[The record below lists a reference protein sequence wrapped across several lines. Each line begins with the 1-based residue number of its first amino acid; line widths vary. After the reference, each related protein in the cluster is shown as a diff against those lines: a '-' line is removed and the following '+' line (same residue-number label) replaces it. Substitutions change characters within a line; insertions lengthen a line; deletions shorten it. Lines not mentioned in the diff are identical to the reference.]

1 MELFE
6 MKRILSIII
15 ITLFTAGNLFSA
27 ETQVAQ
33 SSSAGGDFNKVGGSG
48 SAFLKIGVGARATAM
63 GGAYGSVAND
73 LSSIFWNPAG
83 IADIEGV
90 AVDFSYST
98 WFADMKHNF
107 AAVSAPLGKDF
118 SIAAHFISLSSDDI
132 EITTIA
138 RDEGTGSYYRLQDVA
153 AGLTFSGY
161 LTEQF
166 SFGITAKY
174 VYNSIS
180 TLTSNAFAFDI
191 GTKYKT
197 GIQGITLGFSIHNL
211 GSEMAYEG
219 QDLHTARKVFDVL
232 NQAPLDATYRAYDYA
247 MPISFRAGI
256 SADVIEMDDHI
267 LKGAFDFV
275 TISDAPEIFALGAE
289 YAWKNLLFVRGGYM
303 FGHEQLGLTGGFG
316 FNYYSGG
323 FNGKIDYSI
332 NPTQDLGLV
341 NRISVALDIR

>member
-1 MELFE
+1 

-15 ITLFTAGNLFSA
+15 ITLFTASSLYSLENN
-27 ETQVAQ
+27 VAQ

-48 SAFLKIGVGARATAM
+48 SAFLKIGVGARASGM

-107 AAVSAPLGKDF
+107 AAVSAPLGNDF
-118 SIAAHFISLSSDDI
+118 SLAAHFISLSSDDI

-138 RDEGTGSYYRLQDVA
+138 RDDGTGSYYRLQDVA

-166 SFGITAKY
+166 SFGVTAKY
-174 VYNSIS
+174 VYNSIN
-180 TLTSNAFAFDI
+180 TLKSNNFAFDV
-191 GTKYKT
+191 GTKYQT

-211 GSEMAYEG
+211 GAEMAYQGE
-219 QDLHTARKVFDVL
+219 DLHTSKKVFDAL

-247 MPISFRAGI
+247 MPISFRAGM
-256 SADVIEMDDHI
+256 SADVIDMEDH
-267 LKGAFDFV
+267 LVKAALDFT
-275 TISDAPEIFALGAE
+275 TISDAPELFALGSE
-289 YAWKNLLFVRGGYM
+289 YAWKDLLFIRAGYM
-303 FGHEQLGLTGGFG
+303 FGHDQLGLTGGFG
-316 FNYYSGG
+316 FKYYSGG
-323 FNGKIDYSI
+323 FNGRIDYAI

-341 NRISVALDIR
+341 NRISVSLNIR